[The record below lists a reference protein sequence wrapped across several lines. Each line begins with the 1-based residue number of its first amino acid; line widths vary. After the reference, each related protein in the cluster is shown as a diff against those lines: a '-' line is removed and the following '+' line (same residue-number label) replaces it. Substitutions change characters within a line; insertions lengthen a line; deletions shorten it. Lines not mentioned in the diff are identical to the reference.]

1 MAWVAGVGLAQG
13 VRRSLAD
20 APVPVLEELHD
31 RRDAGGRV
39 LAELAQ
45 RIGCSLAHVR
55 DLVLQALRKHRRNR
69 GRVLARG
76 RGGSTSKNV

>member
-45 RIGCSLAHVR
+45 RIGCSSKMC
-55 DLVLQALRKHRRNR
+55 RK
-69 GRVLARG
+69 L
-76 RGGSTSKNV
+76 

>member
-1 MAWVAGVGLAQG
+1 MTAGMLAAACSPSSPSASAAASRTYGISCSRHFVSTGAIEAAWVAGVGLAQG

-39 LAELAQ
+39 LSEL
-45 RIGCSLAHVR
+45 
-55 DLVLQALRKHRRNR
+55 
-69 GRVLARG
+69 
-76 RGGSTSKNV
+76 